1 MFLVKDDGSGGGRSP
16 TSAVVVEE
24 DVRTALVK
32 LPSIMN
38 NTSQPLHDT
47 AGALGS
53 S

>member
-16 TSAVVVEE
+16 TSAVVEE

-47 AGALGS
+47 VGALGS